1 MPLEP
6 NRVAYSP
13 IIERPPIKWPN
24 GARVALWIAPNVEHY
39 EYEPEFDGQR
49 DPWPRMPYPDV
60 QQYSYRDY
68 GNRVGFWRMLEVLD
82 KHNIRCCVS
91 LNVAVLEHYPEIKD
105 AMVERNWDFMSH
117 GIYNTRY
124 LNPMSE
130 EQEREFYVDCIETL
144 RRETGKQLKGMLG
157 PAISGTEATPDLM
170 AEAGLI
176 YHTDWMHDDQPVPI
190 KVKSGK
196 LISVPYSIE
205 LNDAP
210 VYRHH
215 YEGDYFAEMCKA
227 QFDQLYKEG
236 AESGRVMCIA
246 LHPYLTGQPH
256 RVKYLDEV
264 LSYIMSHEGVWQT
277 TADDIAEL
285 CAYREMLEREAI
297 RMSVAGSRGAL
308 CDQLDGIVARM
319 EAELARKDFQAYAHS
334 DTDFHRAFFAFC
346 GNRLVTS
353 AFDMAEARI
362 ATVRTALTSPY
373 VERRD
378 ASFFEHCQIVD
389 NLRQGDIDTALAL
402 LADHIDRTRVVAV
415 ARVS

>member
-1 MPLEP
+1 
-6 NRVAYSP
+6 
-13 IIERPPIKWPN
+13 
-24 GARVALWIAPNVEHY
+24 VEHY
-39 EYEPEFDGQR
+39 EYEPEHDGQR

-91 LNVAVLEHYPEIKD
+91 LNMAVLEHYPEIKD

-236 AESGRVMCIA
+236 ADSGRVMCIA

-277 TADDIAEL
+277 TADDIAD
-285 CAYREMLEREAI
+285 Y
-297 RMSVAGSRGAL
+297 
-308 CDQLDGIVARM
+308 
-319 EAELARKDFQAYAHS
+319 Y
-334 DTDFHRAFFAFC
+334 
-346 GNRLVTS
+346 
-353 AFDMAEARI
+353 I
-362 ATVRTALTSPY
+362 ANY
-373 VERRD
+373 YDE
-378 ASFFEHCQIVD
+378 
-389 NLRQGDIDTALAL
+389 
-402 LADHIDRTRVVAV
+402 AV
-415 ARVS
+415 AHAEQFNK